1 MQPEELIRQATSEYS
16 LDDVRNDTVETVSVL
31 AVEELAS
38 LIERAVAERTADLR
52 RELEGARQQLS
63 SFAGADGLEAEAA
76 EAALEAEARA
86 LEAKA
91 EAEQRAAQA
100 ESRAR
105 QLEDELALAKEDAG
119 GADPE
124 AEQKLKDLEADKAQ
138 LEQDL
143 AAAQQA
149 AQDTS
154 KLDELQA
161 ANDKLQAQVKDLE
174 DQLKLAKEAA
184 ESAEELEEAAG
195 PVTESDL
202 RHARRLAEAFLEEVF
217 MDDEDKSNKAI
228 ADDKVE
234 QVLEKE
240 LGAAYKQF
248 VKRVKPAVRA
258 EGSAWE
264 ETLAAMKKR
273 SW

>member
-38 LIERAVAERTADLR
+38 LIERAVAERTRDLR
-52 RELEGARQQLS
+52 QELEAARQQLS
-63 SFAGADGLEAEAA
+63 SFAGDGLEAEAA

-105 QLEDELALAKEDAG
+105 QLEDELLIAKEEAS

-124 AEQKLKDLEADKAQ
+124 AEQKLADLEAAKAQ
-138 LEQDL
+138 LEQEL
-143 AAAQQA
+143 AAAQA
-149 AQDTS
+149 AAADTS
-154 KLDELQA
+154 QLDELQA
-161 ANDKLQAQVKDLE
+161 EKETLAAQVKDLE
-174 DQLKLAKEAA
+174 DQLALAKEAA
-184 ESAEELEEAAG
+184 EGAEELEEAAE

-217 MDDEDKSNKAI
+217 MDDEEKSNKAI
-228 ADDKVE
+228 ADDAVE

-264 ETLAAMKKR
+264 DTLAAMKKR